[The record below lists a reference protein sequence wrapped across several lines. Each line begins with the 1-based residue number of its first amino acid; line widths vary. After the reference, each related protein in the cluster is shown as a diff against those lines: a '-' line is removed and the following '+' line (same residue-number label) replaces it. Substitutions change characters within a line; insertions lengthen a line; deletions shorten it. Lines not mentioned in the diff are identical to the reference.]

1 MSARRALYGR
11 YLFSIVVFAQVP
23 AVSLRYPQ

>member
-11 YLFSIVVFAQVP
+11 YLSAMVVFVQVP
-23 AVSLRYPQ
+23 AVPLRYPQ